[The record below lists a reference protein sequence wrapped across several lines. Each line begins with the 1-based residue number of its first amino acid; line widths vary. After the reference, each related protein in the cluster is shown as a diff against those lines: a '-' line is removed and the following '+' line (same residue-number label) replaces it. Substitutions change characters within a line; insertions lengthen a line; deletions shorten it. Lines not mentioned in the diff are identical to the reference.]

1 MLYYDIID
9 ISKRINLAKSNKSKE
24 CMICHYW
31 FFNHELKFQDY
42 VCNGFH
48 DLAILCLNMSDI
60 TIFTVK
66 NFDYQ
71 CIIHNISKSEAIH
84 LLESAVRENR
94 GYIYIYKY
102 CLSFYSIQ
110 DSFFLSFFI
119 YYK

>member
-9 ISKRINLAKSNKSKE
+9 ISKTINLAKSNKSKE

-48 DLAILCLNMSDI
+48 DLTILCLNMSDI
-60 TIFTVK
+60 TIITVK
-66 NFDYQ
+66 NVDYRW
-71 CIIHNISKSEAIH
+71 IIYNISKSEAIH
-84 LLESAVRENR
+84 LLESAVCENR

-102 CLSFYSIQ
+102 RLNFYSIQ
-110 DSFFLSFFI
+110 GSFF
-119 YYK
+119 